1 VSAARLALYLIDD
14 HGARWRVY
22 DVAFGPPLAKP
33 HKRTIIAPSD
43 TRARYRLF
51 VPPDPAPML
60 RVHDFGKNGAG
71 DRSLTV
77 DVLAAQLATAQVS
90 PKRRPAATRE
100 PPGTKLGQ

>member
-1 VSAARLALYLIDD
+1 MPELELYFVDD
-14 HGARWRVY
+14 QGARWRVY
-22 DVAFGPPLAKP
+22 DVAFGPPLAAP
-33 HKRTIIAPSD
+33 HKRKVLALGD

-71 DRSLTV
+71 DRSLTL

-90 PKRRPAATRE
+90 PKKRTAPART
-100 PPGTKLGQ
+100 PPGTRLGQ